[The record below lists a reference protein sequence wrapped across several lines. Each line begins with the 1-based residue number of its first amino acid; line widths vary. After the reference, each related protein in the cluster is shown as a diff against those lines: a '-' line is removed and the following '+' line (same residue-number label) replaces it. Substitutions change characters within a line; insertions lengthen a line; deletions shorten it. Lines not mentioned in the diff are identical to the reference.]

1 MTPATNNHL
10 SSQIIEYLNA
20 RIAVN
25 NFTGSVLVAR
35 SGEIIHAQ
43 GCGMANYELDVPNAP
58 QTIFRIA
65 SITKQFTALAIV
77 QLQEQGLLN
86 VQDTISKY
94 IPDYP
99 DAGKNIAI
107 HNLLTHT
114 SGIPNYT
121 NFPDVLETMMLP
133 SPVEKTIAKFKD
145 LPLEF
150 EPGEKFSYSNSGYTL
165 LTYILEKVSGK
176 PYETYLQEHIF
187 QPLGMQNSGYD
198 HPSRIIKNRAAGYTA
213 GSNGLQ
219 NAMYIDMSVVSGAGG
234 LYSTVEDLY
243 LWDRALYAEKLVSQ
257 SSLERIFTADK
268 NEYGYGWV
276 IDTAFN
282 RKRVWHNGGI
292 NGFSTTIMRFI
303 DDGVC
308 AIVLSNSDT
317 APVEIIC
324 QDLAAIVF
332 GEKYELPKER
342 MAIEVDSQIYDIY
355 AGEYELTPKFIIT
368 ITKEDNKLFA
378 RATGQDKFE
387 IYPESLTK
395 YFYKVADAQI
405 TFVQDDRGSVSQFIL
420 HQSGKEMPGKRITK
434 SGFGTP

>member
-1 MTPATNNHL
+1 MNNL
-10 SSQIIEYLNA
+10 NSQITDYLNA
-20 RIAVN
+20 RVAVN

-35 SGEIIHAQ
+35 SGEVIFSQ
-43 GCGMANYELDVPNAP
+43 GCGMANYELDVPNTP
-58 QTIFRIA
+58 QTIFRLA

-86 VQDTISKY
+86 VRDTISKY

-99 DAGKNIAI
+99 ETGKIISI
-107 HNLLTHT
+107 HHLLTHT
-114 SGIPNYT
+114 SGIPSYT
-121 NFPDVLETMMLP
+121 SFPDYLETMMLP
-133 SPVEKTIAKFKD
+133 SPAEKTIAKFKD

-150 EPGEKFSYSNSGYTL
+150 QPGEKFSYSNSGYTL

-176 PYETYLQEHIF
+176 SYETYLQERIF

-198 HPSRIIKNRAAGYTA
+198 RPNLIIKNRAAGYA
-213 GSNGLQ
+213 PGSNGLE
-219 NAMYIDMSVVSGAGG
+219 NAIYIDMSVPSGAGG

-243 LWDRALYAEKLVSQ
+243 RWDRALYTEKLVSK
-257 SSLERIFTADK
+257 SSLEQIFTADK

-276 IDTAFN
+276 VSNTFD
-282 RKRVWHNGGI
+282 RRLVWHNGGI

-308 AIVLSNSDT
+308 AIVLSNSET
-317 APVEIIC
+317 APAERIC

-332 GEKYELPKER
+332 GEKYEFPQQR
-342 MAIEVDSQIYDIY
+342 VAIEVDSQIYDAY
-355 AGEYELTPKFIIT
+355 VGEYELTPEFIIT

-378 RATGQDKFE
+378 RATGQNKFE

-395 YFYKVADAQI
+395 YFYKIVDAQI
-405 TFVQDDRGSVSQFIL
+405 TFVQDDRGYVSQLIL
-420 HQSGKEMPGKRITK
+420 HQWRRDAPGKRIK
-434 SGFGTP
+434 

>member
-1 MTPATNNHL
+1 MNNL
-10 SSQIIEYLNA
+10 KSQITDYLNA
-20 RIAVN
+20 HVAVN

-35 SGEIIHAQ
+35 SGEVIFSQ
-43 GCGMANYELDVPNAP
+43 GCGMANYELDVPNTP
-58 QTIFRIA
+58 QTIFRLA

-77 QLQEQGLLN
+77 QLQEQGLLD
-86 VQDTISKY
+86 VRDTISKY

-99 DAGKNIAI
+99 ESGKIISI
-107 HNLLTHT
+107 HHLLTHT

-121 NFPDVLETMMLP
+121 SFPDYLETMMLP
-133 SPVEKTIAKFKD
+133 SPVENTIAKFKD

-150 EPGEKFSYSNSGYTL
+150 QPGEKFSYSNSGYTL

-176 PYETYLQEHIF
+176 SYETYLQEQIF

-198 HPSRIIKNRAAGYTA
+198 RHNLIIKNRASGYAA
-213 GSNGLQ
+213 GSNGLE
-219 NAMYIDMSVVSGAGG
+219 NAIYIDMSVPSGAGG

-243 LWDRALYAEKLVSQ
+243 RWDRALYTEKLVSK
-257 SSLERIFTADK
+257 SSLEIIFTADK

-276 IDTAFN
+276 IANTFN
-282 RKRVWHNGGI
+282 RKLVWHNGGI
-292 NGFSTTIMRFI
+292 NGFRTTIMRFI

-308 AIVLSNSDT
+308 AIVLSNSET
-317 APVEIIC
+317 APAERIC

-332 GEKYELPKER
+332 GEKYELPQQR
-342 MAIEVDSQIYDIY
+342 VAIEVDSQIYDAY
-355 AGEYELTPKFIIT
+355 VGEYELTPEFIIT

-395 YFYKVADAQI
+395 YFYKIVDAQI
-405 TFVQDDRGSVSQFIL
+405 TFVQDDRGYVSQLIL
-420 HQSGKEMPGKRITK
+420 HQWGKETPGKRIK
-434 SGFGTP
+434 